1 MNNEN
6 SLFSL
11 LSNIKDKINSF
22 FSSVYYNS
30 KKNTK
35 KLEAITKTNNTDL
48 NKEKNNL
55 DFLLI
60 KASQRKKKFK
70 KKKTFNKG
78 LGSNWI
84 EDNLSNSL
92 STLSSNR
99 DFNLNYSYSN
109 ENNNSNIINLN
120 NNIQGENYFKN
131 NYRLN
136 NSLIGQKRQRNYIN
150 DDFDSTYSFN
160 SDNINKEHKIVN
172 NNKKSFK
179 KINSKKKWKNNN
191 IINYNDIRRLSND
204 FHNYKKQQKIKKK
217 INDNFLKKIK
227 EKEKLKIS
235 DVKEENKK
243 TVKLPFTN
251 LYYTHPQRFS
261 FYSTQKKLKLDNESS
276 KKKNK
281 ELSFSISFENN
292 INIISSLTKEN
303 KENILD
309 KKDETLNLKSI
320 SCDVSNIINTSNEFT
335 FRESNDIKND
345 NDINLSK
352 LLDENNCYSTMINT
366 EAKDINNSNCHSS
379 NILNN
384 CANNEPKINTYENN
398 YMDLD
403 EFYLL
408 KNDTIKNNNY
418 SHFINSNSNINQ
430 ITTNSNPFLKEAN
443 IFFSKTNT
451 NVNINEKQTIFSDNN
466 INNISFQKNEDK
478 SQFNINGNIF
488 NKKPFFEGKN
498 LFNINENNNTE
509 FQFSFGK
516 N

>member
-1 MNNEN
+1 MSSEN

-11 LSNIKDKINSF
+11 FSNIKDKINSF

-35 KLEAITKTNNTDL
+35 KLETITRTNNTDY
-48 NKEKNNL
+48 NKEKNL

-60 KASQRKKKFK
+60 KTSQRKKKFK
-70 KKKTFNKG
+70 KKRTFNKS
-78 LGSNWI
+78 LSSNLI

-92 STLSSNR
+92 STLSSKG
-99 DFNLNYSYSN
+99 DFYLNNSDIYSH
-109 ENNNSNIINLN
+109 ENNNKNIINLN

-150 DDFDSTYSFN
+150 NDFDSNSSFN
-160 SDNINKEHKIVN
+160 SDKIKKENKTAN
-172 NNKKSFK
+172 NFK
-179 KINSKKKWKNNN
+179 KNSKKIKSKKTGKN
-191 IINYNDIRRLSND
+191 ISIKNYNDIRRLSD
-204 FHNYKKQQKIKKK
+204 EFHSYKKKQKIKKK
-217 INDNFLKKIK
+217 INDNFVKKIK
-227 EKEKLKIS
+227 EKEKLEIS
-235 DVKEENKK
+235 DEKEENKK

-261 FYSTQKKLKLDNESS
+261 VYSTQKKSKLDNKSS

-281 ELSFSISFENN
+281 ELSLSISLENT
-292 INIISSLTKEN
+292 INIISSLSKEN
-303 KENILD
+303 VENILD
-309 KKDETLNLKSI
+309 KKDENLNLKSI
-320 SCDVSNIINTSNEFT
+320 SCDVSNIINTSHEFT

-352 LLDENNCYSTMINT
+352 LLDENNCNSTMINT
-366 EAKDINNSNCHSS
+366 ETKDINSNGYNS

-408 KNDTIKNNNY
+408 KNETIKNNND
-418 SHFINSNSNINQ
+418 SHYINSNSNINQ
-430 ITTNSNPFLKEAN
+430 ITTNSNPFLKEVN
-443 IFFSKTNT
+443 LFFNKTNT
-451 NVNINEKQTIFSDNN
+451 NVNINDNINEKQTLFSDNS
-466 INNISFQKNEDK
+466 INNISFKKNEDE
-478 SQFNINGNIF
+478 SQFNI

-498 LFNINENNNTE
+498 LFNIHEIIE
-509 FQFSFGK
+509 
-516 N
+516 